1 MENGGGSMIHIIVT
15 SHGGLAEGLME
26 SSNMLIG
33 EQENVECITFA
44 PDMGA
49 EELDEIYAEKI
60 TEVSNENQ
68 YLILCDIKGGTPFNV
83 VSRYSFKNDN
93 VTVIYGVNLPTLV
106 TALLEAQNE
115 GVTLAGLAESLQQQF
130 NETIGVSDI

>member
-1 MENGGGSMIHIIVT
+1 MIHIIVT

-49 EELDEIYAEKI
+49 EELNEIYAEKI

-93 VTVIYGVNLPTLV
+93 VTVIYGVNLPMLV

-115 GVTLAGLAESLQQQF
+115 GATLAGLTESLQQQF

>member
-1 MENGGGSMIHIIVT
+1 MIHIIVT

-49 EELDEIYAEKI
+49 EELNEIYAEKI

-115 GVTLAGLAESLQQQF
+115 GATLAGLTESLQQQF

>member
-1 MENGGGSMIHIIVT
+1 MIHIIVT

>member
-1 MENGGGSMIHIIVT
+1 MIHIVIT
-15 SHGGLAEGLME
+15 SHGGLAEGLLQ

-49 EELDEIYAEKI
+49 EELDEIYSGKI
-60 TEVSNENQ
+60 TDISDNNQ
-68 YLILCDIKGGTPFNV
+68 GGTPFNV

-93 VTVIYGVNLPTLV
+93 IAVIYGVNLPILIA
-106 TALLEAQNE
+106 ALLEAQDE
-115 GVTLAGLAESLQQQF
+115 GATLVGLTESLQKQF
-130 NETIGVSDI
+130 SESIGVSEL

>member
-1 MENGGGSMIHIIVT
+1 MIHIIVT

-115 GVTLAGLAESLQQQF
+115 GATLAGLTESLQQQF

>member
-1 MENGGGSMIHIIVT
+1 MIHIVIT
-15 SHGGLAEGLME
+15 SHGGLAEGLLQ

-49 EELDEIYAEKI
+49 EELDEIYSAKI
-60 TEVSNENQ
+60 TDISDNNQ
-68 YLILCDIKGGTPFNV
+68 YLILCDIKGGTHFKV

-93 VTVIYGVNLPTLV
+93 IAVIYGVNLPILIA
-106 TALLEAQNE
+106 ALLEAQDE
-115 GVTLAGLAESLQQQF
+115 GATLVGLTESLQKQF
-130 NETIGVSDI
+130 SESIGVSEL